1 MADTTSYKKLRK
13 NILIMTL
20 CFAIVPMIAVG
31 IIIPMQF
38 TSLYHEK
45 TIREVENVAQSKGR
59 TIDIFFEERIA
70 QLKSLAGMYTYEE
83 MTQPGRLTELL
94 RILQNN
100 SQSYVD
106 LGIIDLEG
114 NHKAYAGAY
123 NVQHVNY
130 KDQPWFTEVQR
141 RGVFVSDVFM
151 GFRQF
156 PHIIIAVMRL
166 EGNRSWILRAT
177 IDSEVFN
184 SIVQASKLSA
194 EGDAFVVNRDNV
206 LQTSSRFAGA
216 LMTEA
221 PIKWP
226 AGRAISFSGSLG
238 NKEML
243 FAKIP
248 LTHAPWSLVV
258 AEDPR
263 EHLSLLLKTKVFAGT
278 IVFFGLLALCLS
290 IWLTTR
296 MLVGRLEQADKEKAT
311 LNSTILQ
318 SSKMA
323 ALGKLAAGVAHEV
336 NNPLML
342 IRQTAGWI
350 NDLMEEEEPHA
361 VKNYKEISDAA
372 HKIEQH
378 VDRAKD
384 ITHRL
389 LGFARR
395 VDPTTESLP
404 LNPIV
409 DQAISFLQNE
419 ATFRSITLEKRFS
432 AHGPRVST
440 DVGQIQQVI
449 LNIIDNALDATPT
462 GGAVFITTG
471 ADDKHAFISV
481 RDTGPGIPDDKVK
494 NIFDPFFSTKP
505 VGEGTGLGL
514 SICYSIMEGLGGSI
528 EAANSSEGGAEF
540 LIKLPLPV

>member
-221 PIKWP
+221 P
-226 AGRAISFSGSLG
+226 
-238 NKEML
+238 
-243 FAKIP
+243 
-248 LTHAPWSLVV
+248 
-258 AEDPR
+258 
-263 EHLSLLLKTKVFAGT
+263 
-278 IVFFGLLALCLS
+278 
-290 IWLTTR
+290 
-296 MLVGRLEQADKEKAT
+296 
-311 LNSTILQ
+311 
-318 SSKMA
+318 
-323 ALGKLAAGVAHEV
+323 
-336 NNPLML
+336 
-342 IRQTAGWI
+342 
-350 NDLMEEEEPHA
+350 
-361 VKNYKEISDAA
+361 
-372 HKIEQH
+372 
-378 VDRAKD
+378 
-384 ITHRL
+384 
-389 LGFARR
+389 
-395 VDPTTESLP
+395 
-404 LNPIV
+404 
-409 DQAISFLQNE
+409 
-419 ATFRSITLEKRFS
+419 
-432 AHGPRVST
+432 
-440 DVGQIQQVI
+440 
-449 LNIIDNALDATPT
+449 
-462 GGAVFITTG
+462 
-471 ADDKHAFISV
+471 
-481 RDTGPGIPDDKVK
+481 
-494 NIFDPFFSTKP
+494 
-505 VGEGTGLGL
+505 
-514 SICYSIMEGLGGSI
+514 
-528 EAANSSEGGAEF
+528 
-540 LIKLPLPV
+540 